1 MHVFDMDTQTVTY
14 NGPRID
20 TLSLYSNPPSM
31 SMGHW
36 RRFSPRCPGST
47 PFSKNS
53 PVLFQSNN
61 SFPLFSAHSDLSFF
75 FFFSSLLILSW
86 GFQFLISA
94 HVIITEALFFFF
106 FSFSFFPFCFP
117 ISYISFFC
125 FLFFFGIFLHLPFLP
140 FPCVTAL
147 CSLCPCDSISPFHQL
162 DIIPASFTYLVL
174 LFPNNTNVGQSQRS
188 RP

>member
-1 MHVFDMDTQTVTY
+1 MYSVSMHVFDMDTQTVTY

-125 FLFFFGIFLHLPFLP
+125 FLFFFWDL
-140 FPCVTAL
+140 
-147 CSLCPCDSISPFHQL
+147 
-162 DIIPASFTYLVL
+162 PASAL
-174 LFPNNTNVGQSQRS
+174 LAFPLRDCAMLTLSV
-188 RP
+188 